1 MTTTTASTTDLRGAN
16 TSTYAPGT
24 RRRVSRL
31 TTWVLAGAAAVA
43 ITAGSVIA
51 GVQLADA
58 DPATAVGVGVSS
70 SAGND
75 AAGPSHGQGP
85 ARASVGRDAASIEAA
100 QVAHGIRGSLSNAA
114 GHPLLP

>member
-1 MTTTTASTTDLRGAN
+1 V
-16 TSTYAPGT
+16 APAP
-24 RRRVSRL
+24 RR
-31 TTWVLAGAAAVA
+31 TPPEPVA
-43 ITAGSVIA
+43 ITAGSVIV

-58 DPATAVGVGVSS
+58 DPATGVGASVSS

-85 ARASVGRDAASIEAA
+85 VRASIARDAASIEAA
-100 QVAHGIRGSLSNAA
+100 QVAHGTRGALSDAA